1 MNRADR
7 RDDIALI
14 VYSAVIGA
22 ALVLAAVLVLSG
34 AR

>member
-7 RDDIALI
+7 RDDIALL
-14 VYSAVIGA
+14 VFSAILGA

-34 AR
+34 VR